1 MQMRIDAIKELLF
14 VLSDDTKKQGQSS
27 DTLRNYIEKN
37 KGDMQIELL
46 MSKESLEGELKE
58 LSSQNYAIES
68 QINLMAKELDVSKNS
83 QLREVS

>member
-68 QINLMAKELDVSKNS
+68 
-83 QLREVS
+83 